1 MRRQIQ
7 YAISILSS
15 NFTDAEL
22 EEFLCH
28 FSKTDEFYQNFCYG
42 LLLQLKTRGRIELC
56 SKCCHILCVE
66 KNGEMNLSDFLIQA
80 NENSSK
86 IVKILID
93 VKYIKNDVTF
103 INGKFVSGNVKKFV
117 LWKKKLKALSFS
129 ENNWGSQVRDSLIWL
144 PLFESVSKLLRMNRM

>member
-28 FSKTDEFYQNFCYG
+28 FSKSDEFYQNFCYG

-56 SKCCHILCVE
+56 SKCCHILCVG

-86 IVKILID
+86 IIKILID

-103 INGKFVSGNVKKFV
+103 INREFVSGNVIILV
-117 LWKKKLKALSFS
+117 
-129 ENNWGSQVRDSLIWL
+129 V
-144 PLFESVSKLLRMNRM
+144 